1 MSTKCCHPR
10 GSGGHLETVTGRW
23 LVPLGEVSPLDGVVG
38 EVDLPLLQQP
48 RQDGSAEKPT
58 VLNQLSRSSASER
71 RRLDSKSVSTYGSRP
86 HVSVSMDAGDLF
98 QVS

>member
-1 MSTKCCHPR
+1 M
-10 GSGGHLETVTGRW
+10 
-23 LVPLGEVSPLDGVVG
+23 PLGEVSPLDGVVG

-71 RRLDSKSVSTYGSRP
+71 RRLDSKSVSTCGSRP
-86 HVSVSMDAGDLF
+86 HVSVSMDAGDHF